1 MNKRVELNREVF
13 SLAFTDGGPDH
24 NISFLNVM
32 VSWLAFFIVSGCD
45 TLVVART
52 APTQTWTTLA
62 ERLMFVLN
70 LALSN
75 GALAREIMGEDFEK
89 NMKKCNSMASVRKMA
104 KHLDSMK
111 MVATEGSSA
120 HVHTVASVVANA
132 SSSGVNTATESFF

>member
-1 MNKRVELNREVF
+1 MLSSSAFAGLANVTIKDSIFQPSNPIRHAEELLAVNKRLELNREAF
-13 SLAFTDGGPDH
+13 SLAFTDGALDH
-24 NISFLNVM
+24 NISLLNVM

-52 APTQTWTTLA
+52 APTQTWTTRA

-89 NMKKCNSMASVRKMA
+89 NMKKCNSMGSVRKMA
-104 KHLDSMK
+104 K
-111 MVATEGSSA
+111 
-120 HVHTVASVVANA
+120 
-132 SSSGVNTATESFF
+132 